1 MDTKYRILLVDDESS
16 VREGIHT
23 CLDWELAG
31 YRIAGEASDAEEALR
46 LVDTLAVDL
55 VITDISMPQADGFDF
70 LSALQEHH
78 PDLPCIII
86 SGYDNFEYAQRA
98 IEFRVLGYL
107 LKPVDP
113 DKLTGL
119 LNVCKNILKNNES
132 LELERN
138 RSRLSQV
145 LTRQSTAVSPS
156 ANRVMGNYYLL
167 TVFTMPQ
174 FCKEPPFAYLEQT
187 VKELISEYRISANN
201 VIAFDAPL
209 YSGVYGILF
218 HSEDLSVSAYY
229 KLASQL
235 GQRLRKPDQRNPF
248 CSEVIISAAYPF
260 SSKDAFFSAFKQAV
274 KNLKMRPFLQADL
287 YTEAAL
293 ARKTPQEF
301 KDSLSSANE
310 HLRLLMQNRKFTD
323 AKKYIST
330 ILCDAN
336 AVHFTPSSARTLI
349 SLISSQMS
357 LLVALYDFVVLN
369 QEVESLQSPLFLLQF
384 RNIGELRE
392 YMLKVIDRIDS
403 CFSQQKQDDLI
414 HQIKKY
420 LANNYVSDWDLSEL
434 AALFYINSSYLSHI
448 FKKKT
453 GMTISLYIENL
464 RIQNAC
470 KLLQDTSMP
479 ISEIATAVG
488 YSDPNYFTKRFR
500 KKTGIS
506 PGTYRKTHGPNME
519 HTEESGSSSNRS
531 T

>member
-1 MDTKYRILLVDDESS
+1 MDSKYRVLLVDDESA
-16 VREGIHT
+16 VRAGIRT
-23 CLDWELAG
+23 CLDWEQAG
-31 YRIAGEASDAEEALR
+31 YRIVGEASNAGEALR
-46 LVDTLAVDL
+46 LVDALAVDL
-55 VITDISMPQADGFDF
+55 VITDISMPQADGFAF
-70 LSALQEHH
+70 LCALKERH
-78 PDLPCIII
+78 PNLPCIII
-86 SGYDNFEYAQRA
+86 SGFDNFEYAQRA

-113 DKLTGL
+113 DKLAGL
-119 LNVCKNILKNNES
+119 LHSCKNILEKTET

-138 RSRLSQV
+138 RSHLSQILTHQSSVAPSSTNQV
-145 LTRQSTAVSPS
+145 L
-156 ANRVMGNYYLL
+156 GNYYLI
-167 TVFTMPQ
+167 TIYTMPQ
-174 FCKEPPFAYLEQT
+174 FCRHAPFTYLEQT
-187 VKELISEYRISANN
+187 VKELISECRVAATN
-201 VIAFDAPL
+201 VVAFDAPL
-209 YSGVYGILF
+209 YSGVYGVLF

-235 GQRLRKPDQRNPF
+235 GQRLRKPNPRNPF
-248 CSEVIISAAYPF
+248 CAEVILSAGYPF
-260 SSKDAFFSAFKQAV
+260 SSTDAFFSAFKQTV
-274 KNLKMRPFLQADL
+274 KNLKMRPFLQADI

-293 ARKTPQEF
+293 ARKTSQEF
-301 KDSLSSANE
+301 KDTLSSANE
-310 HLRLLMQNRKFTD
+310 HLRLLMQNRKFAD
-323 AKKYIST
+323 VKKYIST
-330 ILCDAN
+330 ILCDTN
-336 AVHFTPSSARTLI
+336 AAYFTPSSARSLI

-357 LLVALYDFVVLN
+357 LLVALYDFIVLN
-369 QEVESLQSPLFLLQF
+369 QEVELLQSPIFLLQF

-392 YMLKVIDRIDS
+392 YMLKVIDRIDY

-500 KKTGIS
+500 KKTGSS
-506 PGTYRKTHGPNME
+506 PGTYRKTYGSNTE
-519 HTEESGSSSNRS
+519 HATEC
-531 T
+531 